1 MPFPIKPPAGQA
13 IAVAYLAEVVPHLN
27 PSTRFRSDLGDAGSP
42 QIVLTQN
49 GMDRD
54 PAAPVIFEARLI
66 VEAYAGDD
74 EVATEDV
81 AREAYLA
88 LSRLTAR
95 DAAGWWV
102 QRVDEVAGLSSYP
115 DAARE
120 LPRWQFT
127 VAIRAR
133 GTDE

>member
-1 MPFPIKPPAGQA
+1 MPFPILPPAGQA
-13 IAVAYLAEVVPHLN
+13 IAVAYLTETSPQLN
-27 PSTRFRSDLGDAGSP
+27 PSTHFRTDLPPGSA
-42 QIVLTQN
+42 QLVLTQN

-74 EVATEDV
+74 EVATEDA
-81 AREAYLA
+81 ARTAYLA
-88 LSRLTAR
+88 LSRLAHRTV
-95 DAAGWWV
+95 AGWWV
-102 QRVDEVAGLSSYP
+102 QRTDEVAGLAAYP
-115 DAARE
+115 DVARE